1 MPMKKLVFH
10 VPTLRGGGAERVWT
24 LMANEMARRGYRTT
38 LLTWNGDGPNRGVLS
53 PDVHLVDFAIPVR
66 GERFGKPATISGL
79 LRMAGF
85 FARHRP
91 DAVFSAPEFAN
102 LVTAIALTLAGS
114 SSRFFPSFHAAAA
127 HLERRTGSQLARMV
141 AGCVIARATGAI
153 AVSGGVAQDL
163 ARTAKRAR
171 RNAVVINNPLP
182 PAFPGGAD
190 ERLVSGLAT
199 GPTAGAVIVT
209 AGRLVEVKDHH
220 TLLRAFALL
229 RQTQQARLLILGEGP
244 LQPELAALAAELG
257 IAADVAMP
265 GYVANPSAHFDLADL
280 FVLSSTSEGF
290 GNVLIEAM
298 AAGLPIVS
306 TDCRHGP
313 REILQDGKFGALVPV
328 GDAVALAQA
337 MRAMLCQPTPPAQ
350 LRSRALDFAVDRIGD
365 QYEALLKL

>member
-1 MPMKKLVFH
+1 MEKLVFH
-10 VPTLRGGGAERVWT
+10 VPTLRGGGAERVWA
-24 LMANEMARRGYRTT
+24 LMANEMARRGYHTT

-53 PDVHLVDFAIPVR
+53 PEVHLVDFGIPVR
-66 GERFGKPATISGL
+66 GERFGKPATIRGL

-91 DAVFSAPEFAN
+91 EAVFSAPEFAN

-114 SSRFFPSFHAAAA
+114 GARFFPSFHAAAA
-127 HLERRTGSQLARMV
+127 HFERRAGSRLARLA
-141 AGCVIARATGAI
+141 AGLVIARATRAI

-163 ARTAKRAR
+163 ARTAKSVRHKT
-171 RNAVVINNPLP
+171 VVIHNPLP

-190 ERLVSGLAT
+190 ERWSSELAT
-199 GPTAGAVIVT
+199 DPNAGPLIVT

-220 TLLRAFALL
+220 TLLRAFARL

-257 IAADVAMP
+257 VAADVSMP

-313 REILQDGKFGALVPV
+313 REILQDGEFGALVPV
-328 GDAVALAQA
+328 GDAAALAAA
-337 MRAMLCQPTPPAQ
+337 MRATLRQPTRPDQ
-350 LRSRALDFAVDRIGD
+350 LRSRASDFALDRIGD